1 MDIKPMHASTQV
13 EQTQW
18 SNLEQDTTA
27 IHPHKRKEKR
37 SKLEDAIGERPL
49 HTSCATPPPPPA
61 AAAPSAAGPSE
72 LLLGPRGGGGLGRG
86 ARDSRG
92 SGGGFLLEHGPVKG
106 VVILVVQGAEQ
117 DAEQLPQIHVVWGFI
132 KT

>member
-1 MDIKPMHASTQV
+1 MIESR
-13 EQTQW
+13 QT
-18 SNLEQDTTA
+18 
-27 IHPHKRKEKR
+27 
-37 SKLEDAIGERPL
+37 L

-72 LLLGPRGGGGLGRG
+72 LLLGPRGSGGLGCG
-86 ARDSRG
+86 ARDSRSG
-92 SGGGFLLEHGPVKG
+92 GGGFLLEHGPVKG
-106 VVILVVQGAEQ
+106 VVILVVQRAEQ